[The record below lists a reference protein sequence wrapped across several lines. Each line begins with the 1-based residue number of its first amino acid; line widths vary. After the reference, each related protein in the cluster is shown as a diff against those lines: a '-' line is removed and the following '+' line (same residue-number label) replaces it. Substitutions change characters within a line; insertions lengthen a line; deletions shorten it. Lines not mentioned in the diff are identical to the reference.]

1 MRLLWAAAAGA
12 LGNSTA
18 YWVGRRAA
26 LVHEVFGADT
36 LPARRGT

>member
-12 LGNSTA
+12 LVL
-18 YWVGRRAA
+18 VGRRAA